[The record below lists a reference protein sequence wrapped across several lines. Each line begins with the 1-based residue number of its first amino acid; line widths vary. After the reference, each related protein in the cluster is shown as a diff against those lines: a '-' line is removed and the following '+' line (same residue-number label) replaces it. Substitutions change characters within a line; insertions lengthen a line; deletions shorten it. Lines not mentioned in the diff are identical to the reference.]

1 MGGKP
6 PDYLYGHLAQVT
18 VGSTTAGSRPAVGD
32 ARWMRVSGRA
42 PLRKWYQVLSAHR
55 ADCQHLLRRPAPTT
69 PARRRCPWTHP
80 PPLQPRRGS
89 ARNRRARRK
98 RCLEPRPSATGA
110 LRPPWQKRWRQNRYG
125 EGGGMGGSAA
135 MVARRRGERM
145 SWQRWDQRQT
155 RSGGSFVRIQGLQ
168 KVAVEASNAQ
178 HSLLIATLTHT
189 SNAAHAVS
197 TLTSLADQ
205 GHIAASG
212 CDMHPAGMPQKINS
226 GPRLL
231 RSCPGPTPA
240 NGRHS
245 TMPPPV
251 ARPGLGAFDATLV
264 AQLFKRTRG
273 NQFHGTVT
281 SLVHAPRRY

>member
-1 MGGKP
+1 MNAPIAAAASARLSSKP
-6 PDYLYGHLAQVT
+6 ESTEETMSRATPVGH
-18 VGSTTAGSRPAVGD
+18 
-32 ARWMRVSGRA
+32 
-42 PLRKWYQVLSAHR
+42 
-55 ADCQHLLRRPAPTT
+55 
-69 PARRRCPWTHP
+69 RCPSP
-80 PPLQPRRGS
+80 SLAKALAPEPVRRG
-89 ARNRRARRK
+89 RR
-98 RCLEPRPSATGA
+98 
-110 LRPPWQKRWRQNRYG
+110 Y
-125 EGGGMGGSAA
+125 GGSAA

-155 RSGGSFVRIQGLQ
+155 RIGGSFVRIQGLQ

-189 SNAAHAVS
+189 SKAAHAVS

-212 CDMHPAGMPQKINS
+212 CDMHPARQKINS

-273 NQFHGTVT
+273 NQFHSTVT